1 MLPGCECIF
10 NDFPI
15 LENRTKNR
23 TKDSRI
29 VVQFYFKLV
38 ITLHNMISVEIFRI
52 HYSKR
57 SYDLAS
63 SYQGQLINSQK
74 QHERTGG

>member
-1 MLPGCECIF
+1 M
-10 NDFPI
+10 
-15 LENRTKNR
+15 
-23 TKDSRI
+23 
-29 VVQFYFKLV
+29 QFYFKLV

-57 SYDLAS
+57 SYDLTS